1 MSRKN
6 RAPADADSDLNPSDG
21 AEALE
26 TAPTSTPDKST
37 EETPIEKA
45 AEAPAEAVPD
55 YIPLRVFA
63 TLAGPKWDQMAGFVS
78 HARRQKLG
86 PMTIAAWHIEFKKFQ
101 GKPIG

>member
-6 RAPADADSDLNPSDG
+6 RTPADGDSDFNPPND

-26 TAPTSTPDKST
+26 TAPVLMIDKAT
-37 EETPIEKA
+37 EVAPTEKSLET
-45 AEAPAEAVPD
+45 PAEAAPN

-78 HARRQKLG
+78 HARRLKLG
-86 PMTIAAWHIEFKKFQ
+86 PMTIEAWHVEFKKFQ
-101 GKPIG
+101 EKPIG